1 MKVSEISYQETNKFS
16 NLILDYLKKDKKLR
30 PFVNHFPSLENFES
44 QITEKKTQSIDRMV
58 LLDVLNKQNAS
69 LSLSEK
75 SKLNIES
82 LKDNSTFTLT
92 TGHQLCLFTGPLYFI
107 YKIVST
113 INLVEQ
119 LEEKYPNNNFVPIFW
134 MATEDHDFQEINHI
148 HIFGKKIAWDSKQS
162 GAVGR
167 MSLDGFESLLSELKS
182 ALGLSKNAVK
192 LISLFEKSYL
202 NHDNLADATRYLVN
216 ELFGKYGL
224 VILDGDE
231 KRLKE
236 QFISTIKKDV
246 LRNGFLKSI
255 TKCSEDLA
263 SKYNAQAYVRSINFF
278 KLSDGKRVLIKS
290 KISEKEIENNP
301 FCFSPNVLLRPLYQ
315 ETILPNIGYI
325 GGGAEVA
332 YWMQLKTAF
341 QQEKIPF
348 PILILRNSVLFMDDK
363 QNQKRLALG
372 FTLND
377 LFLEEHQLQKKFV
390 LNHHNADV
398 SLDDEKDIVESL
410 YKSITAKIND
420 VGLQNSIKSQ
430 QQKQL
435 KYFKQ
440 VEDKLLRL
448 AKQKNENSLNQIRKL
463 KLQLFPNNSLQ
474 ERYDNFIPFYLN
486 SGDNFIEILKNN
498 LNPLN
503 PNFVILNSKLK
514 S

>member
-1 MKVSEISYQETNKFS
+1 LKVSEISYQETNKFS
-16 NLILDYLKKDKKLR
+16 NLVLDYLKKDAKLK
-30 PFVNHFPSLENFES
+30 PFVNYFPTLENFEK
-44 QITEKKTQSIDRMV
+44 QITEKKTHSTDRVV
-58 LLDVLNKQNAS
+58 LVDVLSKQNAS
-69 LSLSEK
+69 LSLSVK

-82 LKDNSTFTLT
+82 LKENSTFTIT

-107 YKIVST
+107 YKIIST
-113 INLVEQ
+113 INLAEQ
-119 LEEKYPNNNFVPIFW
+119 LQAKYPNNNFVPVFW

-148 HIFGKKIAWDSKQS
+148 NLFGKKIAWDSKQS

-167 MSLDGFESLLSELKS
+167 MNLDGFESILTELKS
-182 ALGLSKNAVK
+182 VLGTSENADK

-246 LRNGFLKSI
+246 LRQGFKESI

-263 SKYNAQAYVRSINFF
+263 TKYKAQAYVRPINFF
-278 KLSDGKRVLIKS
+278 KLSGGKRELIKG
-290 KISEKEIENNP
+290 ETTEREIEDNP
-301 FCFSPNVLLRPLYQ
+301 VSFSPNVLLRPLYQ
-315 ETILPNIGYI
+315 ETILPNIAYI

-341 QQEKIPF
+341 NQENIPF
-348 PILILRNSVLFMDDK
+348 PILMLRNSVLFMDDK
-363 QNQKRLALG
+363 QNQKRQALG

-390 LNHHNADV
+390 LNQNDTAV
-398 SLDDEKDIVESL
+398 SLQDEMDAVEDI
-410 YKSITAKIND
+410 YKSITAKTTD
-420 VGLQNSIKSQ
+420 VGLQNNIKSQ

-435 KYFKQ
+435 KSFKQ
-440 VEDKLLRL
+440 LEEKLLRL
-448 AKQKNENSLNQIRKL
+448 AKQKNESSLNQISKI
-463 KLQLFPNNSLQ
+463 KQQLFPDNSLQ
-474 ERYDNFIPFYLN
+474 ERYDNFIPFYLKD
-486 SGDNFIEILKNN
+486 GDNFIEILKEN

-503 PNFVILNSKLK
+503 PNFVVLNPKIK
-514 S
+514 